1 MVKDKDKG
9 IFPESVTWAYAENLK
24 VHEKAPTMT
33 SEDPDFIRD
42 IYYALSN
49 TIVMG
54 NAFERSTETPYFIE
68 ITLNNGG
75 TIRYNF
81 VSPSVIRLS
90 EQNYVIESD
99 GSLWRTLREAS
110 FPCRGA
116 VLPQELVYDM
126 DGNCCA
132 MITSRG
138 ATTIPLPAGIYVI
151 GGEKVLVK

>member
-1 MVKDKDKG
+1 MKSGRFPLRMLILAVALICIPAGGCGKQETTDDMGNTQSSLGVDNQIAGFLFNFDKSAETAKMVKDKDKG

-33 SEDPDFIRD
+33 SEDPD
-42 IYYALSN
+42 
-49 TIVMG
+49 
-54 NAFERSTETPYFIE
+54 FIE

-110 FPCRGA
+110 KK
-116 VLPQELVYDM
+116 Y
-126 DGNCCA
+126 
-132 MITSRG
+132 
-138 ATTIPLPAGIYVI
+138 
-151 GGEKVLVK
+151 EKG